1 LWLKIHSQNFKIK
14 IDSEEISIQDKYT
27 LISGIFDESAIRNF
41 KNNSFSEILLDL
53 RFIPVEKFI
62 KLYQNQ
68 SIEYSLCEKA
78 PKILIF
84 FNKYRNI
91 IIRNIK
97 TVSQYT
103 QTIELL
109 ILQYKLNLILKLKED
124 LLNELEYRRELQ
136 KSSEFKAS
144 SDLLNKLNE
153 SLVINKKKLEY
164 LEEDYFKHRNQIG
177 QFKKTIDNFR
187 LKVEELTKQKKE
199 YFSKINKITRE
210 MSGNPSNQNHKSKD
224 NLDLDENMTNA
235 QKIRALQKRARETQN
250 EINRINSSFSKT
262 KLKYEE
268 FKPLFDTYEQDY
280 QKIME
285 MIELDEKKIS
295 ELESKLDLKINIS
308 RNSISLDKIKL
319 QSIRTIQ
326 EIENDIKKAD
336 AEIKDISVQG
346 IDFQNPKNFNKCLK
360 KIKEFDKSLS
370 INDSEI
376 KIDKD
381 IGELNGIFK
390 AYQKFE
396 IILDELE
403 SIINKF
409 LVEVNLRANFR
420 LLLSKDNQKF
430 IIQLNFIRNNKEST
444 DFNEL
449 TTPEKIF
456 FVIILYI
463 SFELQIDK
471 HNIIFSNLNIP
482 VEFNK
487 AGSIFRTIRKIIP
500 IFEKEKNFSEFN
512 LIFIFSN
519 LEMKKEVKNLK
530 IIKIQKLE

>member
-1 LWLKIHSQNFKIK
+1 M
-14 IDSEEISIQDKYT
+14 
-27 LISGIFDESAIRNF
+27 ES
-41 KNNSFSEILLDL
+41 
-53 RFIPVEKFI
+53 FI
-62 KLYQNQ
+62 KMYQKQ
-68 SIEYSLCEKA
+68 SIDYSLCEKA
-78 PKILIF
+78 PNMLIL
-84 FNKYRNI
+84 FNKYRNVI
-91 IIRNIK
+91 IKNIE

-109 ILQYKLNLILKLKED
+109 ILQFKLNLILKLKENF
-124 LLNELEYRRELQ
+124 LNEIEIRRELQ
-136 KSSEFKAS
+136 KSSDFTAS

-164 LEEDYFKHRNQIG
+164 LEEDYFKHRNQID
-177 QFKKTIDNFR
+177 QFKITLDSLR
-187 LKVEELTKQKKE
+187 LKVEKLTKQKKE
-199 YFSKINKITRE
+199 YFSNINKITRE
-210 MSGNPSNQNHKSKD
+210 MGGNSNNQEHKLED
-224 NLDLDENMTNA
+224 NLDFDENLTNS
-235 QKIRALQKRARETQN
+235 QRIRALQKRARETQN
-250 EINRINSSFSKT
+250 EINRINSRFSKT

-268 FKPLFDTYEQDY
+268 FRPLFETYEQDY
-280 QKIME
+280 QRIIE
-285 MIELDEKKIS
+285 RIELDEKKIS
-295 ELESKLDLKINIS
+295 ELESKLELKINIS
-308 RNSISLDKIKL
+308 RNSMPLDKIKL

-326 EIENDIKKAD
+326 EIENDIKEAD
-336 AEIKDISVQG
+336 SEIKVISFQG
-346 IDFQNPKNFNKCLK
+346 IDPKNFNKCTN
-360 KIKEFDKSLS
+360 KIKEFDKFLS
-370 INDSEI
+370 DNGSEI
-376 KIDKD
+376 KIDKNV
-381 IGELNGIFK
+381 GELKGIFK

-396 IILDELE
+396 IIVDELE

-409 LVEVNLRANFR
+409 LVEVNLKASFR

-430 IIQLNFIRNNKEST
+430 IIQLNFIRNNKESI

-471 HNIIFSNLNIP
+471 HNIIFSNLIIP

-500 IFEKEKNFSEFN
+500 IFEKEKNFGKFN

-530 IIKIQKLE
+530 IIKIQKQE

>member
-1 LWLKIHSQNFKIK
+1 M
-14 IDSEEISIQDKYT
+14 
-27 LISGIFDESAIRNF
+27 ES
-41 KNNSFSEILLDL
+41 
-53 RFIPVEKFI
+53 FI
-62 KLYQNQ
+62 KMYQKQ
-68 SIEYSLCEKA
+68 SIDYSSCEKA
-78 PKILIF
+78 PNMLIL
-84 FNKYRNI
+84 FNKYRNVI
-91 IIRNIK
+91 IKNIE

-109 ILQYKLNLILKLKED
+109 ILQFKLNLILKLKENF
-124 LLNELEYRRELQ
+124 LNEIEIRRELQ
-136 KSSEFKAS
+136 KSSDFTAS

-164 LEEDYFKHRNQIG
+164 LEEDYFKHRNQID
-177 QFKKTIDNFR
+177 QFKITLDSLR
-187 LKVEELTKQKKE
+187 LKVEKLTKQKKE
-199 YFSKINKITRE
+199 YFSNINKITRE
-210 MSGNPSNQNHKSKD
+210 MGGNSNNQEHKLED
-224 NLDLDENMTNA
+224 NLDFDENLTNS
-235 QKIRALQKRARETQN
+235 QRIRALQKRARETQN
-250 EINRINSSFSKT
+250 EINRINSRFSKT

-268 FKPLFDTYEQDY
+268 FRPLFETYEQDY
-280 QKIME
+280 QRIIE
-285 MIELDEKKIS
+285 RIELDEKKIS
-295 ELESKLDLKINIS
+295 ELESKLELKINIS
-308 RNSISLDKIKL
+308 RNSMPLDKIKL

-326 EIENDIKKAD
+326 EIENDIKEAD
-336 AEIKDISVQG
+336 SEIKVISFQG
-346 IDFQNPKNFNKCLK
+346 IDPKNFNKCTN
-360 KIKEFDKSLS
+360 KIKEFDKFLS
-370 INDSEI
+370 DNGSEI
-376 KIDKD
+376 KIDKNV
-381 IGELNGIFK
+381 GELKGIFK

-396 IILDELE
+396 IIVDELE

-409 LVEVNLRANFR
+409 LVEVNLKASFR

-430 IIQLNFIRNNKEST
+430 IIQLNFIRNNKESI

-471 HNIIFSNLNIP
+471 HNIIFSNLIIP

-500 IFEKEKNFSEFN
+500 IFEKEKNFGKFN

-530 IIKIQKLE
+530 IIKIQKQE

>member
-1 LWLKIHSQNFKIK
+1 V
-14 IDSEEISIQDKYT
+14 
-27 LISGIFDESAIRNF
+27 IRNF

-53 RFIPVEKFI
+53 KFIPVERFI
-62 KLYQNQ
+62 KMYQKQ
-68 SIEYSLCEKA
+68 SIDYSLCEKA
-78 PKILIF
+78 PKMLIL

-91 IIRNIK
+91 IIRNIE

-103 QTIELL
+103 QTIEFL
-109 ILQYKLNLILKLKED
+109 ILQYKLNLILKSKENF
-124 LLNELEYRRELQ
+124 LNELEIRREFQ
-136 KSSEFKAS
+136 KSSDFAAS

-153 SLVINKKKLEY
+153 SLVLNKKKLEY
-164 LEEDYFKHRNQIG
+164 LKEDYFKQKNRID
-177 QFKKTIDNFR
+177 QFKITLNNLR

-210 MSGNPSNQNHKSKD
+210 MGGNSNNQDHKSED
-224 NLDLDENMTNA
+224 ILEFDENLTNA
-235 QKIRALQKRARETQN
+235 QRIRALQKRARETQN
-250 EINRINSSFSKT
+250 EINRINSRFSKT

-268 FKPLFDTYEQDY
+268 FKPLFETYEQDY
-280 QKIME
+280 QKIIE

-295 ELESKLDLKINIS
+295 ELESKLDSKINLS
-308 RNSISLDKIKL
+308 RNSMPLDNIKL

-326 EIENDIKKAD
+326 EIENDIKEAD
-336 AEIKDISVQG
+336 SEIKDISFHG
-346 IDFQNPKNFNKCLK
+346 IDPKNFNKCTN
-360 KIKEFDKSLS
+360 KIKEFDKSLIDNES
-370 INDSEI
+370 KI
-376 KIDKD
+376 KINKN
-381 IGELNGIFK
+381 IGELKGVFK

-396 IILDELE
+396 ILVDELE

-409 LVEVNLRANFR
+409 LVEVNLKASFR

-430 IIQLNFIRNNKEST
+430 IIELSFIRNNKEST

-449 TTPEKIF
+449 TTPEKVF

-471 HNIIFSNLNIP
+471 HNIIFSNLFIP
-482 VEFNK
+482 VKFNK

-500 IFEKEKNFSEFN
+500 IFEKEKNFGEFN

-530 IIKIQKLE
+530 IIKIQKQEWN

>member
-1 LWLKIHSQNFKIK
+1 M
-14 IDSEEISIQDKYT
+14 
-27 LISGIFDESAIRNF
+27 ES
-41 KNNSFSEILLDL
+41 
-53 RFIPVEKFI
+53 FI
-62 KLYQNQ
+62 KMYQKQ
-68 SIEYSLCEKA
+68 SIDYSSCEKA
-78 PKILIF
+78 PNMLIL
-84 FNKYRNI
+84 FNKYRNVI
-91 IIRNIK
+91 IKNIE

-109 ILQYKLNLILKLKED
+109 ILQFKLNLILKLKENF
-124 LLNELEYRRELQ
+124 LNEIEIRRELQ
-136 KSSEFKAS
+136 KSSDFTAS

-164 LEEDYFKHRNQIG
+164 LEEDYFKHRNQID
-177 QFKKTIDNFR
+177 QFKITLDSLR
-187 LKVEELTKQKKE
+187 LKVEKLTKQKKE
-199 YFSKINKITRE
+199 YFSNINKITRE
-210 MSGNPSNQNHKSKD
+210 MGGNSNNQEHKLED
-224 NLDLDENMTNA
+224 NLDFDENLTNS
-235 QKIRALQKRARETQN
+235 QRIRALQKRARETQN
-250 EINRINSSFSKT
+250 EINRINSRFSKT

-268 FKPLFDTYEQDY
+268 FRPLFETYEQDY
-280 QKIME
+280 QRIIE

-295 ELESKLDLKINIS
+295 ELESKLELKINIS
-308 RNSISLDKIKL
+308 RNSMPLDKIKL

-326 EIENDIKKAD
+326 EIENDIKEAD
-336 AEIKDISVQG
+336 SEIKVISFQG
-346 IDFQNPKNFNKCLK
+346 IDPKNFNKCTN
-360 KIKEFDKSLS
+360 KIKEFDKFLS
-370 INDSEI
+370 DNGSEI
-376 KIDKD
+376 KIDKNV
-381 IGELNGIFK
+381 GELKGIFK

-396 IILDELE
+396 IIVDELE

-409 LVEVNLRANFR
+409 LVEVNLKASFR

-430 IIQLNFIRNNKEST
+430 IIQLNFIRNNKESI

-471 HNIIFSNLNIP
+471 HNIIFSNLIIP

-500 IFEKEKNFSEFN
+500 IFEKEKNFGKFN

-530 IIKIQKLE
+530 IIKIQKQE

>member
-1 LWLKIHSQNFKIK
+1 V
-14 IDSEEISIQDKYT
+14 
-27 LISGIFDESAIRNF
+27 IRKF

-53 RFIPVEKFI
+53 KFIPVERLI
-62 KLYQNQ
+62 KIYQKQ
-68 SIEYSLCEKA
+68 SINYSLFEKA
-78 PKILIF
+78 PKMLIL

-91 IIRNIK
+91 IIRNIE
-97 TVSQYT
+97 TLSQYT
-103 QTIELL
+103 QTIEFL
-109 ILQYKLNLILKLKED
+109 ILQYKLNLILKSKEN
-124 LLNELEYRRELQ
+124 LLNELEIRKELQ
-136 KSSEFKAS
+136 KSSDFAAS

-164 LEEDYFKHRNQIG
+164 LKEDYFKHRNQID
-177 QFKKTIDNFR
+177 QFKITSNNLR
-187 LKVEELTKQKKE
+187 LKVEELTIQKKE

-210 MSGNPSNQNHKSKD
+210 MGGNSNNQDHKPED
-224 NLDLDENMTNA
+224 ILEFDENLTNA
-235 QKIRALQKRARETQN
+235 QRIRALQKRARETQN
-250 EINRINSSFSKT
+250 IINRINSRFSKT

-268 FKPLFDTYEQDY
+268 FKPLFETYEQDY
-280 QKIME
+280 QKIIE
-285 MIELDEKKIS
+285 LIELDEKKIS
-295 ELESKLDLKINIS
+295 ELESKLDSKINIS
-308 RNSISLDKIKL
+308 RNSMPLDKIKL

-326 EIENDIKKAD
+326 EIDNDIKEAD
-336 AEIKDISVQG
+336 SEIKDISFQG
-346 IDFQNPKNFNKCLK
+346 IDPKNFNKCTN
-360 KIKEFDKSLS
+360 KIKEFDKFLS
-370 INDSEI
+370 DNESEI
-376 KIDKD
+376 KIDKNVR
-381 IGELNGIFK
+381 ELKGIFK

-396 IILDELE
+396 IIIDELE
-403 SIINKF
+403 YIINKF
-409 LVEVNLRANFR
+409 LVEVNLKASFR

-430 IIQLNFIRNNKEST
+430 IIELNFIRNNKEST

-471 HNIIFSNLNIP
+471 HNIIFSNLIIP

-500 IFEKEKNFSEFN
+500 IFEKEKNFGEFN

-530 IIKIQKLE
+530 IIKIQKQE

>member
-1 LWLKIHSQNFKIK
+1 M
-14 IDSEEISIQDKYT
+14 
-27 LISGIFDESAIRNF
+27 ES
-41 KNNSFSEILLDL
+41 
-53 RFIPVEKFI
+53 FI
-62 KLYQNQ
+62 KMYQKQ
-68 SIEYSLCEKA
+68 SIDYSSCEKA
-78 PKILIF
+78 PNMLIL
-84 FNKYRNI
+84 FNKYRNVI
-91 IIRNIK
+91 IKNIE

-109 ILQYKLNLILKLKED
+109 ILQFKLNLILKLKENF
-124 LLNELEYRRELQ
+124 LNEIEIRRELQ
-136 KSSEFKAS
+136 KSSDFTAS

-164 LEEDYFKHRNQIG
+164 LEEDYFKHRNQID
-177 QFKKTIDNFR
+177 QFKITLDSLR
-187 LKVEELTKQKKE
+187 LKVEKLTKQKKE
-199 YFSKINKITRE
+199 YFSNINKITRE
-210 MSGNPSNQNHKSKD
+210 MGGNSNNQEHKLED
-224 NLDLDENMTNA
+224 NLDFDENLTNS
-235 QKIRALQKRARETQN
+235 QRIRALQKRARETQN
-250 EINRINSSFSKT
+250 EINRINSRFSKT

-268 FKPLFDTYEQDY
+268 FRPLFETYEQDY
-280 QKIME
+280 QRIIE

-295 ELESKLDLKINIS
+295 ELESKLELKINIS
-308 RNSISLDKIKL
+308 RNSMPLDKIKL

-326 EIENDIKKAD
+326 EIENDIKEAD
-336 AEIKDISVQG
+336 SEIKVISFQG
-346 IDFQNPKNFNKCLK
+346 IDPKNFNKCTN
-360 KIKEFDKSLS
+360 KIKEFDKFLS
-370 INDSEI
+370 DNGSEI
-376 KIDKD
+376 KIDKNV
-381 IGELNGIFK
+381 GELKGIFK

-396 IILDELE
+396 IIVDELE

-409 LVEVNLRANFR
+409 LVEVNLKASFR

-430 IIQLNFIRNNKEST
+430 IIQLNFIRNNKESI

-471 HNIIFSNLNIP
+471 HNIIFSNLIIP

-500 IFEKEKNFSEFN
+500 IFEKEKNFGKFN

-530 IIKIQKLE
+530 IIKIQ

>member
-1 LWLKIHSQNFKIK
+1 M
-14 IDSEEISIQDKYT
+14 
-27 LISGIFDESAIRNF
+27 
-41 KNNSFSEILLDL
+41 
-53 RFIPVEKFI
+53 
-62 KLYQNQ
+62 YQKQ
-68 SIEYSLCEKA
+68 SIDYSLCEKA
-78 PKILIF
+78 PNMLIL
-84 FNKYRNI
+84 FNKYRNVI
-91 IIRNIK
+91 IKNIE

-109 ILQYKLNLILKLKED
+109 ILQFKLNLILKLKENF
-124 LLNELEYRRELQ
+124 LNEIEIRRELQ
-136 KSSEFKAS
+136 KSSDFTAS

-164 LEEDYFKHRNQIG
+164 LEEDYFKHRNQID
-177 QFKKTIDNFR
+177 QFKITLDSLR
-187 LKVEELTKQKKE
+187 LKVEKLTKQKKE
-199 YFSKINKITRE
+199 YFSNINKITRE
-210 MSGNPSNQNHKSKD
+210 MGGNSNNQEHKLED
-224 NLDLDENMTNA
+224 NLDFDENLTNS
-235 QKIRALQKRARETQN
+235 QRIRALQKRARETQN
-250 EINRINSSFSKT
+250 EINRINSRFSKT

-268 FKPLFDTYEQDY
+268 FRPLFETYEQDY
-280 QKIME
+280 QRIIE

-295 ELESKLDLKINIS
+295 ELESKLELKINIS
-308 RNSISLDKIKL
+308 RNSMPLDKIKL

-326 EIENDIKKAD
+326 EIENDIKEAD
-336 AEIKDISVQG
+336 SEIKVISFQG
-346 IDFQNPKNFNKCLK
+346 IDPKNFNKCTN
-360 KIKEFDKSLS
+360 KIKEFDKFLS
-370 INDSEI
+370 DNGSEI
-376 KIDKD
+376 KIDKNV
-381 IGELNGIFK
+381 GELKGIFK

-396 IILDELE
+396 IIVDELE

-409 LVEVNLRANFR
+409 LVEVNLKASFR

-430 IIQLNFIRNNKEST
+430 IIQLNFIRNNKESI

-471 HNIIFSNLNIP
+471 HNIIFSNLIIP

-500 IFEKEKNFSEFN
+500 IFEKEKNFGKFN

-530 IIKIQKLE
+530 IIKIQKQE

>member
-1 LWLKIHSQNFKIK
+1 M
-14 IDSEEISIQDKYT
+14 
-27 LISGIFDESAIRNF
+27 ES
-41 KNNSFSEILLDL
+41 
-53 RFIPVEKFI
+53 FI
-62 KLYQNQ
+62 KMYQKQ
-68 SIEYSLCEKA
+68 SIDYSLCEKA
-78 PKILIF
+78 PNMLIL
-84 FNKYRNI
+84 FNKYRNVI
-91 IIRNIK
+91 IKNIE

-109 ILQYKLNLILKLKED
+109 ILQFKLNLILKLKEN
-124 LLNELEYRRELQ
+124 LLNEIEIRRELQ
-136 KSSEFKAS
+136 KSSDFTAS

-164 LEEDYFKHRNQIG
+164 LEEDYFKHRNQID
-177 QFKKTIDNFR
+177 QFKITLDSLR
-187 LKVEELTKQKKE
+187 LKVEKLTKQKKE
-199 YFSKINKITRE
+199 YFSNINKITRE
-210 MSGNPSNQNHKSKD
+210 MGGNSNNQEHKLED
-224 NLDLDENMTNA
+224 NLDFDENLTNS
-235 QKIRALQKRARETQN
+235 QRIRALQKRARETQN
-250 EINRINSSFSKT
+250 EINRINSRFSKT

-268 FKPLFDTYEQDY
+268 FRPLFETYEQDY
-280 QKIME
+280 QRIIE

-295 ELESKLDLKINIS
+295 ELESKLELKINIS
-308 RNSISLDKIKL
+308 RNSMPLDKIKL

-326 EIENDIKKAD
+326 EIENDIKEAD
-336 AEIKDISVQG
+336 SEIKVISFQG
-346 IDFQNPKNFNKCLK
+346 IDPKNFNKCTN
-360 KIKEFDKSLS
+360 KIKEFDKFLS
-370 INDSEI
+370 DNGSEI
-376 KIDKD
+376 KIDKNV
-381 IGELNGIFK
+381 GELKGIFK

-396 IILDELE
+396 INVDELE

-409 LVEVNLRANFR
+409 LVEVNLKASFR

-430 IIQLNFIRNNKEST
+430 IIQLNFIRNNKESI

-471 HNIIFSNLNIP
+471 HNIIFSNLIIP

-500 IFEKEKNFSEFN
+500 IFEKEKNFGKFN

-530 IIKIQKLE
+530 IIKIQKQE